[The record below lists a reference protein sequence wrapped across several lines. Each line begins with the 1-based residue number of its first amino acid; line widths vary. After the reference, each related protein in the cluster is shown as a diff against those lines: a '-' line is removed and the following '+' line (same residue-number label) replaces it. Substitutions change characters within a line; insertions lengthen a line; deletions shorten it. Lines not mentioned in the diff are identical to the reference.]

1 MLFISGEQQD
11 NKISG
16 RNFFL
21 LSKVSFDM
29 RSVSG
34 GSIAVSDD
42 IETNKHVSFTVTIS
56 TIMPL
61 LTPSSIG
68 A

>member
-1 MLFISGEQQD
+1 
-11 NKISG
+11 
-16 RNFFL
+16 
-21 LSKVSFDM
+21 M

-42 IETNKHVSFTVTIS
+42 IETNKHVSFTVTFS
-56 TIMPL
+56 TVTPL
-61 LTPSSIG
+61 LTPFSIG